1 MMSDQVNLERAY
13 VKNIEKHII
22 SRQNRSNFN
31 INSFF
36 EWVNN
41 SNCIQVKYFQYD
53 SISIQIVF

>member
-31 INSFF
+31 TNSFF

-53 SISIQIVF
+53 SISIEIVF